1 MGIADYS
8 TTPSL
13 NIAINGINIA
23 ENCAPGNMNNAVR
36 QLMADLKTFSG
47 TVPDS
52 GTYMAKA
59 GGVFSG
65 PVTQTGKGQFRYND
79 DSALTDGRIY
89 FLAEGAPLPTS
100 PVAGMLVFYYK

>member
-1 MGIADYS
+1 MAIADYS

-13 NIAINGINIA
+13 NISVNGINIA
-23 ENCAPGNMNNAVR
+23 ENCPAANINNAIR
-36 QLMADLKTFSG
+36 QIMADVKTFSG

-52 GTYMAKA
+52 STFMPKA

-100 PVAGMLVFYYK
+100 PVAGMLVFYYT